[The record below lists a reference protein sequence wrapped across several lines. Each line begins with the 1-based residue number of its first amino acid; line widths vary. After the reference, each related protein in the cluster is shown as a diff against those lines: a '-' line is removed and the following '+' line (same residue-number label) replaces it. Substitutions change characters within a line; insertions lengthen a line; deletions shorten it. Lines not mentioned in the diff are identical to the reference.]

1 MKHYWKLLKIKVQ
14 KKNLIVIGLSSWGP
28 EQLEGEFERESWVL
42 SEIKEEIV
50 FEIEN
55 SEKWKK
61 ALKNSYLK
69 L

>member
-1 MKHYWKLLKIKVQ
+1 MKIAENKGP

-28 EQLEGEFERESWVL
+28 EQLEGEFERDSWVL
-42 SEIKEEIV
+42 SEINEEIV

-61 ALKNSYLK
+61 ALQKAYLK

>member
-1 MKHYWKLLKIKVQ
+1 MLKTKVQ

-28 EQLEGEFERESWVL
+28 EQLEGEFERDSWVL
-42 SEIKEEIV
+42 SEIKKEIV